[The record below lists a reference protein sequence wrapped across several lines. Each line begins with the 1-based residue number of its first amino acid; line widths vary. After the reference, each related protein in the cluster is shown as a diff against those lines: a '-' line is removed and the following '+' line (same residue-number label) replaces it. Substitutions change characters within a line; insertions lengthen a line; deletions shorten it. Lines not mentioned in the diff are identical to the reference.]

1 MATHQD
7 HSSTTTKAPHQSPI
21 SVSPLAT
28 DAQAPILRSPLDDTS
43 ADPHSAV
50 FKSQELAHRSSG
62 DGQGGKQDGK
72 EESWK
77 PKYGRTQSWDKQDWK
92 RELQMSES
100 PGVCPD
106 PKVELQVELTV
117 PGCGGSDDITTPD
130 PLCLGP
136 TLRTE
141 KFILLRMESG
151 TPMAQETA
159 PLAPTPAPAKNYD
172 NPIGPQVQPV
182 QPIRPVDV
190 DASPE
195 DLPTDS
201 HALAAAEPEEK
212 GYAQTHSASSV
223 KDLGWHNDSD
233 SIPRPLIAG
242 LPNDDLWVLLRRF
255 NKQIQHVKTI
265 PEPPMDNLD
274 LNISP
279 VEEFSP
285 DKLRATI
292 ERLYMT
298 IIVGST
304 NGVKHIARLRSWR
317 ERPRTMAFLAVYG
330 VAWVYNLLVPT
341 IAAFMMV
348 LILVPST
355 RNIAFPPAPISL
367 IDSSSGGVKTPAAG
381 VLGSD
386 DSLTGAPENHPGE
399 AVEQEASNFVN
410 AFSAIAISSAAGK
423 GNQPPPSPS
432 STSAEGEGESTLDAV
447 VPDPTEAPLKAADA
461 QTKAAGGKA
470 GAKGDKTK
478 EPMSAAMWAK
488 ARPVM
493 RAISDTTD
501 TYERLANALSPT
513 APFPL
518 LAPRLRLA
526 AILSPLLIVSLFT
539 SAHAVVKGTS
549 FAIGFGFFGGPI
561 IERGIEWLDAKNPD
575 WQRML
580 RLRNSLLKG
589 VPTNAQL
596 TITLL
601 RVGEKHNAP
610 LPPPPEG
617 QAALKDVPHETAG
630 EDLEHLDASK
640 SEIDAAV
647 NPSAELEKEKAKAQK
662 EEKEKP
668 KKRGRHFVAFL
679 RGTVRGGVETM
690 LGADR
695 LKAAAGAPHAKKRL
709 GVVPSTPLPPAG
721 PTSFPARYKG
731 SRGCAVLNN
740 DNASGPVLRW
750 TKEGGSKEWSIDIG
764 GIKEVKKVGG
774 LGWGG
779 KMVVGWATGREVAD
793 GMVITAAE
801 GEFLLTAVGMRDELF
816 NRVVAVG
823 DHMWESW

>member
-1 MATHQD
+1 
-7 HSSTTTKAPHQSPI
+7 
-21 SVSPLAT
+21 
-28 DAQAPILRSPLDDTS
+28 
-43 ADPHSAV
+43 
-50 FKSQELAHRSSG
+50 
-62 DGQGGKQDGK
+62 
-72 EESWK
+72 
-77 PKYGRTQSWDKQDWK
+77 
-92 RELQMSES
+92 
-100 PGVCPD
+100 
-106 PKVELQVELTV
+106 
-117 PGCGGSDDITTPD
+117 
-130 PLCLGP
+130 
-136 TLRTE
+136 
-141 KFILLRMESG
+141 MESG
-151 TPMAQETA
+151 TPIAGEQA
-159 PLAPTPAPAKNYD
+159 PLAPVRSYD
-172 NPIGPQVQPV
+172 NPIGPQVRPV
-182 QPIRPVDV
+182 QAVEPVNR
-190 DASPE
+190 SSE
-195 DLPTDS
+195 DQPTDS
-201 HALAAAEPEEK
+201 HAIAATEPEEK
-212 GYAQTHSASSV
+212 GYAQTYSASSV
-223 KDLGWHNDSD
+223 RDLGWHNDSD

-255 NKQIQHVKTI
+255 NKQIQHVKTT
-265 PEPPMDNLD
+265 PTPPMDALD

-279 VEEFSP
+279 IEEFSP
-285 DKLRATI
+285 DKLRANI

-298 IIVGST
+298 LIVGIMT
-304 NGVKHIARLRSWR
+304 AVKHIARLRSWR
-317 ERPRTMAFLAVYG
+317 EQPRTMAFLTVYG

-341 IAAFMMV
+341 ISAFMMV
-348 LILVPST
+348 LILVPGT
-355 RNIAFPPAPISL
+355 REIAFPPAPIAL
-367 IDSSSGGVKTPAAG
+367 IDSSSGGVKSPAAG

-386 DSLTGAPENHPGE
+386 DSLTGAPESHPGE

-432 STSAEGEGESTLDAV
+432 SSSAEAEESTLDAA

-461 QTKAAGGKA
+461 QTKAAGGKP
-470 GAKGDKTK
+470 GSKGDKTK

-488 ARPVM
+488 TRPVM

-549 FAIGFGFFGGPI
+549 FAVGFGFFGGPI
-561 IERGIEWLDAKNPD
+561 IDRMIEWMDAKNPD

-596 TITLL
+596 MITLL
-601 RVGEKHNAP
+601 RVGEKHKAP

-617 QAALKDVPHETAG
+617 HEELHDVPHDTAG
-630 EDLEHLDASK
+630 EDLEHLDASQ

-647 NPSAELEKEKAKAQK
+647 NPSSEMEKEKALAKK

-679 RGTVRGGVETM
+679 RGTIRGGVETM
-690 LGADR
+690 IGADR

-709 GVVPSTPLPPAG
+709 GVVPSSPLPPAG
-721 PTSFPARYKG
+721 PRSFPARYKG
-731 SRGCAVLNN
+731 SRGCAVL
-740 DNASGPVLRW
+740 DTDGLKPVLRW
-750 TKEGGSKEWSIDIG
+750 TKEGGNKEWSVDVG

-793 GMVITAAE
+793 GMAVVGGE

-823 DHMWESW
+823 DQMWESW

>member
-1 MATHQD
+1 
-7 HSSTTTKAPHQSPI
+7 
-21 SVSPLAT
+21 
-28 DAQAPILRSPLDDTS
+28 
-43 ADPHSAV
+43 
-50 FKSQELAHRSSG
+50 
-62 DGQGGKQDGK
+62 
-72 EESWK
+72 
-77 PKYGRTQSWDKQDWK
+77 
-92 RELQMSES
+92 
-100 PGVCPD
+100 
-106 PKVELQVELTV
+106 
-117 PGCGGSDDITTPD
+117 
-130 PLCLGP
+130 
-136 TLRTE
+136 
-141 KFILLRMESG
+141 MESG
-151 TPMAQETA
+151 TPIAGEQA
-159 PLAPTPAPAKNYD
+159 PLAPTRSYD
-172 NPIGPQVQPV
+172 NPIGPQVQPGQV
-182 QPIRPVDV
+182 VKPVDV
-190 DASPE
+190 APE
-195 DLPTDS
+195 DQPTDS
-201 HALAAAEPEEK
+201 HALAATDPEEK

-223 KDLGWHNDSD
+223 RDLGWHNDSD

-255 NKQIQHVKTI
+255 NKQIQHVKTT
-265 PEPPMDNLD
+265 PTPPMDALD

-279 VEEFSP
+279 IEEFSP

-298 IIVGST
+298 LIVGIMT
-304 NGVKHIARLRSWR
+304 AVKHIARLRSWR
-317 ERPRTMAFLAVYG
+317 EQPRTLAFLAVYG

-348 LILVPST
+348 LILVPGT
-355 RNIAFPPAPISL
+355 REIAFPPAPIAL
-367 IDSSSGGVKTPAAG
+367 IDSSTGGVQSPAAG
-381 VLGSD
+381 MLGSD
-386 DSLTGAPENHPGE
+386 DSLTGAPESHPGE
-399 AVEQEASNFVN
+399 AVEQEASNFVT

-423 GNQPPPSPS
+423 GNQPTPSLS
-432 STSAEGEGESTLDAV
+432 SSAEAEESTLDAA
-447 VPDPTEAPLKAADA
+447 VPDPTEAPLKATDA
-461 QTKAAGGKA
+461 QTKAAGGKP
-470 GAKGDKTK
+470 GSKGDKTK

-488 ARPVM
+488 ARPIM
-493 RAISDTTD
+493 HAISDTTD

-513 APFPL
+513 APFPS

-549 FAIGFGFFGGPI
+549 FAVGFGFFGGPI
-561 IERGIEWLDAKNPD
+561 IERAVEWLDAKNPD

-596 TITLL
+596 MITLL

-617 QAALKDVPHETAG
+617 HEELHDVPHDTAG
-630 EDLEHLDASK
+630 EDLEHLDASQ

-647 NPSAELEKEKAKAQK
+647 NPSPEMEKEKALAKK

-679 RGTVRGGVETM
+679 RNTVRGGVETM
-690 LGADR
+690 IGADR

-709 GVVPSTPLPPAG
+709 GVVPSSPLPPAG
-721 PTSFPARYKG
+721 LRSFPARYKG
-731 SRGCAVLNN
+731 SRGCAVL
-740 DNASGPVLRW
+740 DTDGLKPVLRW
-750 TKEGGSKEWSIDIG
+750 TKDGGNKEWSVDVG

-793 GMVITAAE
+793 GMVVVGGE

-823 DHMWESW
+823 DQMWESW

>member
-1 MATHQD
+1 
-7 HSSTTTKAPHQSPI
+7 
-21 SVSPLAT
+21 
-28 DAQAPILRSPLDDTS
+28 
-43 ADPHSAV
+43 
-50 FKSQELAHRSSG
+50 
-62 DGQGGKQDGK
+62 
-72 EESWK
+72 
-77 PKYGRTQSWDKQDWK
+77 
-92 RELQMSES
+92 
-100 PGVCPD
+100 
-106 PKVELQVELTV
+106 
-117 PGCGGSDDITTPD
+117 
-130 PLCLGP
+130 
-136 TLRTE
+136 
-141 KFILLRMESG
+141 MESG
-151 TPMAQETA
+151 TPMPEEKA
-159 PLAPTPAPAKNYD
+159 PLAPARSYD
-172 NPIGPQVQPV
+172 NPIGPQLQPV
-182 QPIRPVDV
+182 QAGAFID
-190 DASPE
+190 DAPE
-195 DLPTDS
+195 DHPTDS
-201 HALAAAEPEEK
+201 HALAATEPEER
-212 GYAQTHSASSV
+212 GYAQTHSASSSSV
-223 KDLGWHNDSD
+223 RDLGWHDDSG

-265 PEPPMDNLD
+265 PTPPMDGLD

-279 VEEFSP
+279 IEEFSP
-285 DKLRATI
+285 DKLRASI

-298 IIVGST
+298 IIVGAT
-304 NGVKHIARLRSWR
+304 TAVKHIARLRSWH

-355 RNIAFPPAPISL
+355 REIAFPPAPIAL
-367 IDSSSGGVKTPAAG
+367 IDSSSGDVKSPAAG

-386 DSLTGAPENHPGE
+386 DSLTGAPESHPGE
-399 AVEQEASNFVN
+399 AVEQEASNFVT

-432 STSAEGEGESTLDAV
+432 STSSGEGGGESTLDAA

-461 QTKAAGGKA
+461 QTKAAGGKP

-526 AILSPLLIVSLFT
+526 AILSPLLIVSLVT

-549 FAIGFGFFGGPI
+549 FAVGFGFFGGPI
-561 IERGIEWLDAKNPD
+561 IERAVEWLDAKNPD

-596 TITLL
+596 MITLL

-617 QAALKDVPHETAG
+617 HEELRDVPHDTAG
-630 EDLEHLDASK
+630 EDLEHLDASQ

-647 NPSAELEKEKAKAQK
+647 NPSSEMEKEKEKAKK

-679 RGTVRGGVETM
+679 RGTIRGGVETM
-690 LGADR
+690 IGADR

-721 PTSFPARYKG
+721 PTTFPARYKG
-731 SRGCAVLNN
+731 SKGSAVL
-740 DNASGPVLRW
+740 DTRSSKGPVLRW
-750 TKEGGSKEWSIDIG
+750 TKEGGGREWSVDVG
-764 GIKEVKKVGG
+764 GVREVRKVGG

-793 GMVITAAE
+793 GMVVVGAE

-823 DHMWESW
+823 NQMWESL